1 MTVPIP
7 APPLPSGTAAA
18 QSPVRRGP
26 SLEIGRV
33 LLWGWEQTPHIRQE
47 SLTSL
52 DMWCNL
58 VRAGGCPVS
67 PDQLVGEVRRDF
79 LRPLRGFRC
88 TSCLAVPVC
97 APKPLR

>member
-1 MTVPIP
+1 MTVPMP
-7 APPLPSGTAAA
+7 TPPPPPGTAAA
-18 QSPVRRGP
+18 KSSVRRGP
-26 SLEIGRV
+26 SLEIRCV

-47 SLTSL
+47 PLASLG
-52 DMWCNL
+52 MWCNL

-79 LRPLRGFRC
+79 LRSLRGFRC
-88 TSCLAVPVC
+88 TSCLAVSLC